1 MTVLTIGAVTTD
13 RLMRVDRLAMPDEEV
28 RVTAVDS
35 YDGGSAANVAVGVS
49 RLGVPAAY
57 LGCVGSDSAGEHHR
71 KILAAEGVDTDRIIT
86 SRTGART
93 SEVMGFVEPG
103 GARQLYFHGGASD
116 ELTPEDLTGELLDGI
131 DCVHLCTLGPE
142 FAERLIVLSRRAGRK
157 ILISFDPGCL
167 GIAGERLHRVRA
179 VARAVDMLFVNTL
192 EFRQLYPD
200 VAPAE
205 VHTLPP
211 LELPARMAIKQGERG
226 AYLYIRE
233 QGVTYHPAF
242 PVAAVDSTGAGDA
255 FAAGCLAGTAR
266 GYAPARMGPF
276 ANAVAALVTRQYGCR
291 PGLPTMAQV
300 DSFLETQGGRATSD
314 ASQIE

>member
-13 RLMRVDRLAMPDEEV
+13 RLMRVDRLAMADEEV
-28 RVTAVDS
+28 RVTAVDTF
-35 YDGGSAANVAVGVS
+35 DGGSAANVAVGVS
-49 RLGVPAAY
+49 RLGVPSAY
-57 LGCVGSDSAGEHHR
+57 LGCVGSDREGAHHR
-71 KILAAEGVDTDRIIT
+71 EILASEGVDTGRIIT

-93 SEVMGFVEPG
+93 SEVMGFVDPG

-116 ELTPEDLTGELLDGI
+116 ELTPDHLTGEILDGI

-142 FAERLIVLSRRAGRK
+142 FAERLIVLSRNAGRR

-167 GIAGERLHRVRA
+167 GIAGDRLHRVRA
-179 VARAVDMLFVNTL
+179 LAPAFDILFVNSL

-211 LELPARMAIKQGERG
+211 HELPVRMAIKLGERG
-226 AYLYIRE
+226 AYLYSRD

-242 PVAAVDSTGAGDA
+242 AIAAVDSTGAGDA
-255 FAAGCLAGTAR
+255 FASGCLAGTAR
-266 GYAPARMGPF
+266 GYALARMGPF
-276 ANAVAALVTRQYGCR
+276 ANAVAALVTLQDGCR
-291 PGLPTMAQV
+291 PGLPRMAQV
-300 DSFLETQGGRATSD
+300 ASFLQAQSLIGRSD
-314 ASQIE
+314 SSQD